1 MSKTVEDGPNFG
13 ACLEYLNF
21 NPNWYELWKEG
32 KSPSLALFY
41 KTRSAWL
48 GAKLTQW
55 MSIFTSKKVWEFL
68 IKIQLTKSIWSKKD
82 KEVKESPLMSIRVK
96 HAVSS
101 MNALFSWYYKASMTV
116 FAVCYRSK
124 KVWGIYPDSLARQN
138 ARAWAIKGHT
148 KDDLFS
154 SHPPPWNMLCRR
166 SSLEKSF

>member
-1 MSKTVEDGPNFG
+1 M
-13 ACLEYLNF
+13 
-21 NPNWYELWKEG
+21 
-32 KSPSLALFY
+32 SLAGCQINPIDVNFHL
-41 KTRSAWL
+41 
-48 GAKLTQW
+48 Q
-55 MSIFTSKKVWEFL
+55 KVW
-68 IKIQLTKSIWSKKD
+68 KVWKKNQMKKIWSKNVN
-82 KEVKESPLMSIRVK
+82 EIKESPLMSIRVK